1 MDQRSPSSA
10 LRGRPRALDRRLLL
24 AAAAASALVL
34 AGCGKESGSGST
46 AGGKAAAAPT
56 PVSVETIAAEAKGFN
71 VGSTMSTRVVYVFFD
86 TQCPHCA
93 VLWEASKPLKP
104 QARFVWIPVGLI
116 GEKSVAQGAAIIS
129 APDPIATMDENEK
142 SVTAKQGGISAMN
155 VPDAQR
161 DIVKKNTE
169 LFNRFGFTGV
179 PTIVGKH
186 AQTGELVTIEGSLP
200 ASGLA
205 QRLGLNQPGG

>member
-1 MDQRSPSSA
+1 MK
-10 LRGRPRALDRRLLL
+10 RRLVVTAAL
-24 AAAAASALVL
+24 AALAL
-34 AGCGKESGSGST
+34 AGCGKESGGGA
-46 AGGKAAAAPT
+46 AGGKSAAAPV
-56 PVSVETIAAEAKGFN
+56 PVSVDAIAAEAKGFN

-93 VLWEASKPLKP
+93 VLWEAAKPLRP

-116 GEKSVAQGAAIIS
+116 GEKSVAQGAAIVS
-129 APDPIATMDENEK
+129 AADPVATMDENEK
-142 SVTAKQGGISAMN
+142 SVTAKAGGIAAMG
-155 VPDAQR
+155 VTDAQK
-161 DIVKKNTE
+161 DVVKKNTE